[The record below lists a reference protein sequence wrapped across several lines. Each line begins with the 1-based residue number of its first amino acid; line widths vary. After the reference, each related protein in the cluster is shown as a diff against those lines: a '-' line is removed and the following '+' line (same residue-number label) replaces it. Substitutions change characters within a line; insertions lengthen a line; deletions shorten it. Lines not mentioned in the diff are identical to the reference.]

1 MIFRN
6 ILDALRKRVPGRGKG
21 VSQEPLSL
29 EEKLVQDYD
38 LYLVDLHDEL
48 PDLLAERDAMRA
60 AWRDGDFDAYHRAF
74 EAARAGGVIAGNGKP
89 LYALVHDWFH
99 EPFLALPEDEES
111 VSVQEDELAP
121 FRAFFHRSPSAF
133 SAATYADAMRAMA
146 FVRRGSAW
154 GHEVRGDQWQSYQ
167 TLLREA
173 DDVLDSHRD
182 PADFSWRMSDYRRS
196 ANEGNFETF
205 KARFERVW
213 LMDRYNI
220 DLCRSHARMIM
231 PRWLGRDEHDLEN
244 FARRAAELTSDRFGL
259 GFYALIH
266 QANTEVGDHELE
278 DTLCD
283 PDLVKQG
290 FEDLLAR
297 FPAPSVMN
305 LYADALEWMGDTEAL
320 ADLLESRFRVMVPQ
334 VWYGETR
341 SDKISYLF
349 ATLLE
354 AADVLEERRAA
365 R

>member
-6 ILDALRKRVPGRGKG
+6 ILDAVRKRVPGRGNG
-21 VSQEPLSL
+21 VSREPLSL

-38 LYLVDLHDEL
+38 LYLLDLHDEL
-48 PDLLAERDAMRA
+48 PDLMAERDAMRA
-60 AWRDGDFDAYHRAF
+60 AWRNGDFEAYQQAF
-74 EAARAGGVIAGNGKP
+74 EAARASGAIAENGKP
-89 LYALVHDWFH
+89 HYSLVKDWFL
-99 EPFLALPEDEES
+99 EPFLALPEDEENAQA
-111 VSVQEDELAP
+111 QEDELAP

-133 SAATYADAMRAMA
+133 SAATYADALRVMA

-154 GHEVRGDQWQSYQ
+154 GRDVSGEQWQSYEA
-167 TLLREA
+167 LLREA
-173 DDVLDSHRD
+173 DDVLDSHPD
-182 PADFSWRMSDYRRS
+182 PSDFSWRMSDYRRS
-196 ANEGNFETF
+196 ANAGNFETF

-231 PRWLGRDEHDLEN
+231 PRWLGRDEHDLEA
-244 FARRAAELTSDRFGL
+244 FARRAAELTKDRFGF
-259 GFYALIH
+259 GFYALIQ
-266 QANTEVGDHELE
+266 QANTDVGDHELE

-320 ADLLESRFRVMVPQ
+320 ADLLENRFRVMVPQ
-334 VWYGETR
+334 IWYGETR

-354 AADVLEERRAA
+354 AADALEERRG
-365 R
+365 RL